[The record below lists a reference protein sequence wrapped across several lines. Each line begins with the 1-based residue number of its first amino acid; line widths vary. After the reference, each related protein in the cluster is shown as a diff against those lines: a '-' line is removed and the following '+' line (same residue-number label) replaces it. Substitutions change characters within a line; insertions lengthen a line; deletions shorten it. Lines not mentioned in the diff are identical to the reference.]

1 VQALWLTLR
10 CNNACAFCPQQQARL
25 GPESPFFE
33 RSAIEARLLEAVS
46 SGQPLAFVGGEPTL
60 HPELFD
66 LLRLARQHGA
76 RELVIQT
83 NGRRL
88 AYTPYT
94 RGLREAGATGVD
106 VSLHG
111 STAAIH
117 DFHTRT
123 GGSFAQTLTGLGVA
137 RGVGLRVGVTSVVTR
152 SNFRHLAELVRLV
165 GARGAQALNLALAE
179 EPPGASLPPSL
190 RPSPDL
196 VKPYLAEA
204 LRVGQRLGV
213 ALRVEGLREAEGWG
227 SFFVGVGLAQP
238 PSLDR

>member
-10 CNNACAFCPQQQARL
+10 CNNACAFCPQQQARS
-25 GPESPFFE
+25 GPDSSFFE

-66 LLRLARQHGA
+66 LLRLARHHGA
-76 RELVIQT
+76 RELVVQT

-88 AYTPYT
+88 AYPPYT

-123 GGSFAQTLTGLGVA
+123 EGSFAQTLTGLGVA

-179 EPPGASLPPSL
+179 ELPGASLTPSL

-196 VKPYLAEA
+196 VKPYLTEA

-227 SFFVGVGLAQP
+227 SFFAGVGLARP